1 MIRSKL
7 LAISVMAIAFVA
19 ACDEDDDDNG
29 TGLTAQTFTA
39 SLTGAK
45 ERPTPRTTPGNGSA
59 TFTLSADGNT
69 LSWNVTMTGM
79 NNVFAAHIHVGGPE
93 CDCPVGFGIF
103 SSATG
108 VSNPAMSGSVTRAAY
123 TSPLGISFD
132 ALLSLMRS
140 GDTYVNV
147 HTNDGVAPTNTGPG
161 DFPGGEIRGQI
172 TLSP

>member
-1 MIRSKL
+1 MIRSKMFAL
-7 LAISVMAIAFVA
+7 SVVAFALVA
-19 ACDEDDDDNG
+19 ACDEDDDNG
-29 TGLTAQTFTA
+29 TAPTEQTFSA

-45 ERPTPRTTPGNGSA
+45 ERPAPRTTAGNGSA

-79 NNVFAAHIHVGGPE
+79 NNVFASHIHIGGPD
-93 CDCPVGFGIF
+93 CDCPIGFGIF
-103 SSATG
+103 SAATP
-108 VSNPAMSGSVTRAAY
+108 VSNPAISGSVTRATY

-132 ALLSLMRS
+132 ALISLMRS

-172 TLSP
+172 SLVP